1 MTSSKLATRVIGV
14 DVAKD
19 KLDICDSEGKLR
31 KEVKNSTTSVVK
43 HIVKKINSPNET
55 FVVCEATGAYERTL
69 VKALQNA
76 GISVCVANPYQ
87 VRQFGHGLGI
97 LEKTDSIDANLL
109 RSFGETVDLTATPPK
124 TEEQESHEALV
135 RRREQLLQ
143 LINQEENR
151 RDHAWDNASLKSI
164 DNVIKMLKKQKTMI
178 ESEIQEFLQKEAKT
192 NPAVAVLQSV
202 PGVGTVTTSTLVCDL
217 PELGKLNRCEISKL
231 VGVAPIANQSGKRD
245 KQRSIFGG
253 RSHVR
258 RVLYM
263 AALVGTRSNPTIQ
276 AFYKRLLA
284 RGKAK
289 KVALVACMRKLL
301 TILNT
306 MVRNNEPWR
315 TKEMVVTGT

>member
-1 MTSSKLATRVIGV
+1 M
-14 DVAKD
+14 
-19 KLDICDSEGKLR
+19 
-31 KEVKNSTTSVVK
+31 
-43 HIVKKINSPNET
+43 
-55 FVVCEATGAYERTL
+55 
-69 VKALQNA
+69 
-76 GISVCVANPYQ
+76 
-87 VRQFGHGLGI
+87 
-97 LEKTDSIDANLL
+97 
-109 RSFGETVDLTATPPK
+109 
-124 TEEQESHEALV
+124 
-135 RRREQLLQ
+135 
-143 LINQEENR
+143 
-151 RDHAWDNASLKSI
+151 
-164 DNVIKMLKKQKTMI
+164 
-178 ESEIQEFLQKEAKT
+178 
-192 NPAVAVLQSV
+192 
-202 PGVGTVTTSTLVCDL
+202 
-217 PELGKLNRCEISKL
+217 
-231 VGVAPIANQSGKRD
+231 GVAPIANQSGKRD